1 MMKKRTVLIL
11 LAALVLSLSACEK
24 RPEPAMDTQAP
35 PVLAAPAEASA
46 PEIPAEP
53 ESEPEKEWTQADIR
67 RMYKAIKEPEWAF
80 IDCLTTPD
88 KANNCVG
95 AVLYWDGEASTLVRF
110 FDETGYSYCA
120 GPVAKAADEPGFT
133 YLGDGTVTFRLQA
146 DDGTVYDYTL
156 TLSAGDAGANWTA
169 SDSVT
174 AP

>member
-1 MMKKRTVLIL
+1 
-11 LAALVLSLSACEK
+11 
-24 RPEPAMDTQAP
+24 MDTQAP

-67 RMYKAIKEPEWAF
+67 RMYKAIKEPKWAF

-156 TLSAGDAGANWTA
+156 TLSAGDAGANWNRQMSRHRNT
-169 SDSVT
+169 SGT
-174 AP
+174 APASSELPSLWRCRPKPLNARTA

>member
-1 MMKKRTVLIL
+1 MKKRTVFIL
-11 LAALVLSLSACEK
+11 LPLLLLTLSACK
-24 RPEPAMDTQAP
+24 KQPEPAMDTQTSPAQTEPAEEPAP
-35 PVLAAPAEASA
+35 EAPAEL
-46 PEIPAEP
+46 EP
-53 ESEPEKEWTQADIR
+53 EPEKEWSQADIR
-67 RMYKAIKEPEWAF
+67 RMYEAIKEPGWEF
-80 IDCLTTPD
+80 LDCLVALD
-88 KANNCVG
+88 KANSYVG
-95 AVLYWDGEASTLVRF
+95 AALYWDGEASTLVRF

-169 SDSVT
+169 SDSLT

>member
-24 RPEPAMDTQAP
+24 QPEPAMDTQAP

-95 AVLYWDGEASTLVRF
+95 AVLYWDGERQPHSTIKV
-110 FDETGYSYCA
+110 
-120 GPVAKAADEPGFT
+120 PVAVAAFLPF
-133 YLGDGTVTFRLQA
+133 
-146 DDGTVYDYTL
+146 
-156 TLSAGDAGANWTA
+156 SA
-169 SDSVT
+169 
-174 AP
+174 

>member
-1 MMKKRTVLIL
+1 MKKRTVLIL

-24 RPEPAMDTQAP
+24 QPEPAMDTQAP

-67 RMYKAIKEPEWAF
+67 RMLF
-80 IDCLTTPD
+80 
-88 KANNCVG
+88 
-95 AVLYWDGEASTLVRF
+95 WDGEASTLVRF

>member
-1 MMKKRTVLIL
+1 
-11 LAALVLSLSACEK
+11 
-24 RPEPAMDTQAP
+24 
-35 PVLAAPAEASA
+35 
-46 PEIPAEP
+46 
-53 ESEPEKEWTQADIR
+53 
-67 RMYKAIKEPEWAF
+67 MYEAIKEPEWAF